1 MCNLNPRGTHSVQGG
16 YGRRAGVC
24 AFCDEDLVEVSPE
37 IGSGVGKCANK
48 LCPKTLEL
56 KNGFGAMLRCSKCGG
71 HEFITHHG
79 FWMHYLFCDFC
90 DNDIRLASH
99 LVKDIREA
107 PPIKWKIADPSAKST

>member
-71 HEFITHHG
+71 HEFFPHHG
-79 FWMHYLFCDFC
+79 SFGVHVLFCEFC
-90 DNDIRLASH
+90 GDDIRLTTHFAKEVRDASP
-99 LVKDIREA
+99 IR
-107 PPIKWKIADPSAKST
+107 PKVIDS